1 MKTRRYMHG
10 RRRRCSPL
18 NFRAGEVTHTSL
30 DANTYEEDMQS
41 QKVKLNTSS
50 LDMNDPRF
58 NKKELTFVADV
69 DPKTVPGN
77 PQATKQ

>member
-18 NFRAGEVTHTSL
+18 NFRAKEVTHTSL

-58 NKKELTFVADV
+58 NKKELTFVAD
-69 DPKTVPGN
+69 TNQETGL